1 MSLTHRERQI
11 ARLVSEGL
19 SNKEIARELNVS
31 RGTVKV
37 HLYNIFQKLEI
48 SNRTVLATIALLRGP
63 AGFTTLS
70 LAALAFAILSDVKA
84 SAANDT
90 PPDDDSAAH
99 KDLEHPALEIWKK
112 AILRHVIVAES
123 GEPWVLTQSESST
136 KESQVTHP
144 AARMNGLQAAEQAA
158 LSHIGRGHGPI
169 GSSSPSRFIS
179 PLLQAINNIQIGS
192 PTAQQKSPPLEFTP
206 NPITGHGGYGTFVMN
221 GAGMVI
227 YALGN
232 SHAAVQA
239 FEPGETLIDGSTV
252 AAIDGAPQV
261 ATITIHGP
269 GKVDPADV
277 DSLASGPF
285 PRTPIRRSRLGPLD
299 TTATREKEMPAK

>member
-1 MSLTHRERQI
+1 
-11 ARLVSEGL
+11 
-19 SNKEIARELNVS
+19 
-31 RGTVKV
+31 
-37 HLYNIFQKLEI
+37 
-48 SNRTVLATIALLRGP
+48 
-63 AGFTTLS
+63 
-70 LAALAFAILSDVKA
+70 
-84 SAANDT
+84 
-90 PPDDDSAAH
+90 
-99 KDLEHPALEIWKK
+99 
-112 AILRHVIVAES
+112 
-123 GEPWVLTQSESST
+123 
-136 KESQVTHP
+136 
-144 AARMNGLQAAEQAA
+144 MNGLQAAEQAA

-285 PRTPIRRSRLGPLD
+285 AQDSHSPLAFRPLGHDSDTGEGNAGGLAMVADSDAMNSRRENRKLVKDLPPRMVFFAFRSGSAWRKGLAGG
-299 TTATREKEMPAK
+299 EPARAHMYRASSLIVEE